1 MTDPLA
7 MLSHWLYAA
16 NVWFLT
22 AVAVAGLIAFVRHSP
37 LARRFLPRRDAT
49 SAPGRFERFWS
60 RRDGRAIALGWVA
73 LFALTVGDGGLVW
86 SDQWEPVNV
95 LFAVLQPIAGLLL
108 VPMTVALYLYKRAVP
123 QIARDESDERE
134 REIQGAVYRRAHAIL
149 IGSLAITASLLVFNP
164 AIGHMIAIRL
174 EARSV
179 VPIDVVLPA
188 FLVLFMLPSLAYA
201 WMLPHREDE
210 TPDGERP
217 TGRLVGAEA

>member
-7 MLSHWLYAA
+7 MLSPWLYTA
-16 NVWFLT
+16 NVWLLT
-22 AVAVAGLIAFVRHSP
+22 AVAVAGLIAFVRQSP
-37 LARRFLPRRDAT
+37 LARRFLPRRDAP

-73 LFALTVGDGGLVW
+73 LFALTVGDGGLV
-86 SDQWEPVNV
+86 
-95 LFAVLQPIAGLLL
+95 
-108 VPMTVALYLYKRAVP
+108 
-123 QIARDESDERE
+123 
-134 REIQGAVYRRAHAIL
+134 
-149 IGSLAITASLLVFNP
+149 
-164 AIGHMIAIRL
+164 
-174 EARSV
+174 RS
-179 VPIDVVLPA
+179 VVLPA